1 MTLTEATETS
11 LLSQPHHDGS
21 YVLEAP
27 DELGGE
33 AVVRLRVPRGTE
45 IDGTFVRYVRDGQPS
60 VAIGEIDEETDT
72 DVWWTARFAVENP
85 TMNYRWLLRG
95 AEGETAG

>member
-1 MTLTEATETS
+1 MTVTEATETS
-11 LLSQPHHDGS
+11 LLAQPHHDGS

-45 IDGTFVRYVRDGQPS
+45 IDGAVRP
-60 VAIGEIDEETDT
+60 
-72 DVWWTARFAVENP
+72 
-85 TMNYRWLLRG
+85 LRL
-95 AEGETAG
+95 